1 MSPEITIKEDYILIE
16 PKKGTDY
23 SEIHRG
29 VARLFYVDEIPEK
42 NRIWVFREGPE
53 NFSYDDLHK
62 LRDIIRENYPNDHK
76 INKTAIVIGSEF
88 QSSMAE
94 SFRQV
99 AKDLPFEIRIF
110 SDIQAAE
117 DWAKCKS

>member
-1 MSPEITIKEDYILIE
+1 
-16 PKKGTDY
+16 
-23 SEIHRG
+23 
-29 VARLFYVDEIPEK
+29 
-42 NRIWVFREGPE
+42 
-53 NFSYDDLHK
+53 
-62 LRDIIRENYPNDHK
+62 
-76 INKTAIVIGSEF
+76 
-88 QSSMAE
+88 MAE